1 MKNRYLSFLI
11 IFIIFV
17 GLSGC
22 NEDGIDLTDIGD
34 IEANPNNYIGK
45 EVIIEGNCM
54 YGVVKDDL
62 GHSISYGYHQNL
74 VGEYRL
80 TGIIRISETFSSVI
94 IEVYKVEAI

>member
-1 MKNRYLSFLI
+1 MKNRYLLFLI
-11 IFIIFV
+11 IFIIIL

-22 NEDGIDLTDIGD
+22 NEVGMELTNISDIL
-34 IEANPNNYIGK
+34 ANPDNYIGK
-45 EVIIEGNCM
+45 EVTIEGNCM
-54 YGVVKDDL
+54 YGEVKDNL

-94 IEVYKVEAI
+94 IEVNKVEAI